1 MLLFPPAPESHEDL
15 LENASNRHSKQP
27 AKQSE
32 EFGAREEREKGDDGM
47 NSNGFAEN
55 AWREDLPDDNPL
67 KKRDIYSYNERHYPP
82 LWESRQDAQRS
93 YHVGTYHRHKVEEK
107 EERSQ
112 QSCIGDAQQREPNAG
127 TKGTDERQQNRA
139 AKVPAH
145 ALVEGAQQEG
155 DGASLCCR
163 SFEAQPANDARTVND
178 KEKLEVTKKD
188 EVMMVVNRPV
198 RKGRG
203 PQGKRL

>member
-1 MLLFPPAPESHEDL
+1 MFLFPPVPESHDDL
-15 LENASNRHSKQP
+15 LENASNRDSEQP

-32 EFGAREEREKGDDGM
+32 EFGASEEREKGDDGM
-47 NSNGFAEN
+47 NSNGCAEN

-67 KKRDIYSYNERHYPP
+67 KKCDKYSYNERHYPP
-82 LWESRQDAQRS
+82 LWESRQDTQYS
-93 YHVGTYHRHKVEEK
+93 YHIGPDHRNKVEEK

-112 QSCIGDAQQREPNAG
+112 QSGIGDAQQREPHAG
-127 TKGTDERQQNRA
+127 TQGTDERKQQRA

-163 SFEAQPANDARTVND
+163 SFEAEPANDARTVND
-178 KEKLEVTKKD
+178 KVDTERDHDD
-188 EVMMVVNRPV
+188 EGDDVAEQPGQERERP
-198 RKGRG
+198 
-203 PQGKRL
+203 